1 VTIFLRE
8 LESVLVGKVLVEIKM
23 PGVRRAFGFFV
34 FAVLLKERQ
43 PRQ

>member
-8 LESVLVGKVLVEIKM
+8 LESVLVGKVLVKIKM
-23 PGVRRAFGFFV
+23 PGVQETFGFFV
-34 FAVLLKERQ
+34 FAVLLEDRQ